1 MSWQNHAYTG
11 AQEMHRCASS
21 HGARWSMV
29 VAGQVWL
36 GRTIDRPTD
45 RRESVGTE
53 DGGGIGEDD
62 IGA

>member
-29 VAGQVWL
+29 VAGKVRL
-36 GRTIDRPTD
+36 CRTGQFDGSTWMP
-45 RRESVGTE
+45 VGTE
-53 DGGGIGEDD
+53 DGGGIGKDY